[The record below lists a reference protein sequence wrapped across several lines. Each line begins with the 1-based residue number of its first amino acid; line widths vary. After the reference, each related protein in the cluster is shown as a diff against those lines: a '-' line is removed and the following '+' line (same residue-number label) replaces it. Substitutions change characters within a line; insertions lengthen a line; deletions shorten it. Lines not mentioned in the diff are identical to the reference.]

1 MAELPSLEGGWEL
14 RSFDLPGVAPLDLFV
29 PKHPDALLDDEGVL
43 ERSRVHDAMPYWAW
57 LWDSA
62 PEMVAA
68 LAGESIGPGARVLE
82 VGAGLGLVGLGVALV
97 HGVSVTLTDYDP
109 TALEV
114 IPVQARLNGLD
125 RVEAVHLDW
134 RDPASGPSGPFD
146 VIVGCDVIYEGGAH
160 LPLLDLCERLLAPG
174 GAAWFADPGRSR
186 RKGFLARAE
195 ARGFRV
201 EVAGDA
207 KQGEGAVGEYALISL
222 RAKG

>member
-1 MAELPSLEGGWEL
+1 MRELPPLKGGWEL
-14 RSFDLPGVAPLDLFV
+14 RSFDLPGAPPLELFV
-29 PKHPDALLDDEGVL
+29 PGQPDALLEDVAVI

-68 LAGESIGPGARVLE
+68 LACEPIPRGARVLE
-82 VGAGLGLVGLGVALV
+82 VGAGLGFVGLGLALV
-97 HGVSVTLTDYDP
+97 HGASVTMTDYDP
-109 TALEV
+109 TALQV

-125 RVEAVHLDW
+125 GMEAVHLDW

-146 VIVGCDVIYEGGAH
+146 VIVGCDVIYEAGAH
-160 LPLLDLCERLLAPG
+160 MPLLDLCIRLLAPG
-174 GAAWFADPGRSR
+174 GAAWFADPGRKR

-195 ARGFRV
+195 ARGFDV
-201 EVAGDA
+201 EVADHGS
-207 KQGEGAVGEYALISL
+207 GAEAPGYALISL